1 LVVCLHPN
9 SGQNENIIA
18 NEFFESVAT
27 FKHLGTTITNQNDFH
42 DEMKSR
48 LNTENAY
55 YYSV

>member
-9 SGQNENIIA
+9 SGQNYNIIA

-27 FKHLGTTITNQNDFH
+27 FEHLGTTITNQNDFH

-48 LNTENAY
+48 LNTENA
-55 YYSV
+55 